1 MNSANNSSL
10 FVSNLPQLWYTAR
23 NKDTETA
30 VDATAVERVNGG
42 QGGFDMAAQN
52 SKRITWIDGLKGIAC
67 VLIFTHHFSLE
78 YFNGAYFG
86 EMMESKLPFQLDIRL
101 SYEPYGIL
109 TNGNF
114 WVCVF
119 VTLAAFLTAVSVLR
133 QCAGATGPAGNAAWQ
148 EKISGMIIKRYVR
161 LVVPCGIA
169 GILYWVLRQVLVPE
183 FACYR
188 GLENILSFAEMLW
201 HTFVKMWIVPDQEAL
216 GPFWMLYI
224 IFWGTFI
231 AVILSLATRYSKKW
245 TLPFFFSVSA
255 MLLWAR
261 DEYYLC
267 VVVGVLLAWLLES
280 ARPVDSRLTRWLAV
294 PVLLA
299 GLYLGGY
306 PSYAT
311 PVFFYRYLGKLSAHI
326 YANKGIATYHL
337 LGAGLLILGILMSP
351 PTQRGLSARPLC
363 WLGSIS
369 MGVFV
374 LHVTVMQFVGRPL
387 RDWLLGMGMNYPL
400 MVLIVYLTVLL
411 LLLLLAWGFHITVE
425 RLQERVLK
433 MF

>member
-1 MNSANNSSL
+1 M
-10 FVSNLPQLWYTAR
+10 
-23 NKDTETA
+23 
-30 VDATAVERVNGG
+30 ATRT
-42 QGGFDMAAQN
+42 QN

-67 VLIFTHHFSLE
+67 LLIFTHHFSLE

-86 EMMESKLPFQLDIRL
+86 DMMESRLPFQLDIRL

-133 QCAGATGPAGNAAWQ
+133 CFAVPPRKDWQ
-148 EKISGMIIKRYVR
+148 EKLSGMIIKRYVR

-169 GILYWVLRQVLVPE
+169 GILYWVLRQCLVPL
-183 FACYR
+183 FKCYR
-188 GLENILSFAEMLW
+188 GLDNLLTFEQMLW

-216 GPFWMLYI
+216 GPYWMLYI
-224 IFWGTFI
+224 IFLGTFI
-231 AVILSLATRYSKKW
+231 AIILALATRYSQKGV
-245 TLPFFFSVSA
+245 LACFFLIASL
-255 MLLWAR
+255 LLWAK

-267 VVVGVLLAWLLES
+267 VVAGVLLAWLM
-280 ARPVDSRLTRWLAV
+280 DSGVLADCRRIRWLALI
-294 PVLLA
+294 PLAA

-306 PSYAT
+306 PSYAQ
-311 PVFFYRYLGKLSAHI
+311 PVFFYRYLGKLCSHI
-326 YANKGIATYHL
+326 FANKGIATYHVL
-337 LGAGLLILGILMSP
+337 AAALLILGIIMSNP
-351 PTQRGLSARPLC
+351 VQRGLSAKPLQ

-387 RDWLLGMGMNYPL
+387 QNMFLEMGMSYPL
-400 MVLIVYLTVLL
+400 MTLVVYLILL
-411 LLLLLAWGFHITVE
+411 VLLLLLAWGFHNTAE
-425 RLQERVLK
+425 RLQEKILSRL
-433 MF
+433 

>member
-1 MNSANNSSL
+1 MT
-10 FVSNLPQLWYTAR
+10 V
-23 NKDTETA
+23 
-30 VDATAVERVNGG
+30 
-42 QGGFDMAAQN
+42 QN

-67 VLIFTHHFSLE
+67 LLIFTHHFSLE

-86 EMMESKLPFQLDIRL
+86 EIMESRLPFQLDIRL

-133 QCAGATGPAGNAAWQ
+133 QCAAAAEPARNAAWQ
-148 EKISGMIIKRYVR
+148 EKLSGMIIKRYVR
-161 LVVPCGIA
+161 LAVPCGIA
-169 GILYWVLRQVLVPE
+169 AILYWALRQFLAPE

-188 GLENILSFAEMLW
+188 GLENILSFVEMLW

-224 IFWGTFI
+224 IFCGTFI
-231 AVILSLATRYSKKW
+231 AIILALATRYSKKW
-245 TLPFFFSVSA
+245 TLPFFFAVSA

-267 VVVGVLLAWLLES
+267 VVVGVLLAWLQES
-280 ARPVDSRLTRWLAV
+280 GKPEDSRLVRWLAV

-311 PVFFYRYLGKLSAHI
+311 PVFFYRYLGKLSTHI

-351 PTQRGLSARPLC
+351 TVQRGLSVKPLR

-374 LHVTVMQFVGRPL
+374 LHVTLMQFVGRPL
-387 RDWLLGMGMNYPL
+387 RDWLSGKGMSYPL
-400 MVLIVYLTVLL
+400 MVLTVYLILL
-411 LLLLLAWGFHITVE
+411 VLLLLLAWGFHNSVE
-425 RLQERVLK
+425 RLQEKLLK